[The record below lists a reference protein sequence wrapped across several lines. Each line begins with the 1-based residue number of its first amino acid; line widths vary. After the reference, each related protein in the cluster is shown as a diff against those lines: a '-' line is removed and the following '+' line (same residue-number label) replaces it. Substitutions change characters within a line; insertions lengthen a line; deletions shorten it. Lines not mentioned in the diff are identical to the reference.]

1 MEKETYRLI
10 EAAAEQLAKK
20 ILLKFPLVKKVEVEI
35 KKPWAPILLPLD
47 TVSVNITRGWETAY
61 LSIGSNMGD
70 RKAYLEAA
78 IEELKKVE
86 TIREIKV
93 SEIIETEPYGYTDQD
108 KFLNA
113 LPGKRVLDFGCGSGR
128 DTKYFLGNGLAVT
141 AMDGSEELCK
151 YASAYT
157 GIPVKNMIFQD
168 LDEMN
173 QYDGIWAC
181 SSILHLPKKELKMV
195 FHKMVT
201 ALDTNGII
209 YTSFKYGTFEGE
221 RNGRFFTDFTPDTF
235 SDFIKDVEQIRIEE
249 EWLTDDVRP
258 GREKVK
264 WLNLI
269 LKKTGF

>member
-1 MEKETYRLI
+1 MENKTIAYYNQN
-10 EAAAEQLAKK
+10 AASFIQG
-20 ILLKFPLVKKVEVEI
+20 
-35 KKPWAPILLPLD
+35 
-47 TVSVNITRGWETAY
+47 TVSVDFQTT
-61 LSIGSNMGD
+61 
-70 RKAYLEAA
+70 
-78 IEELKKVE
+78 
-86 TIREIKV
+86 
-93 SEIIETEPYGYTDQD
+93 QD

-128 DTKYFLGNGLAVT
+128 DTKYFLGNGLVVT
-141 AMDGSEELCK
+141 ALDGSEELCK

-157 GIPVKNMIFQD
+157 GILVKNMMFQD

-181 SSILHLPKKELKMV
+181 LSILHLPKKELKMV

-221 RNGRFFTDFTPDTF
+221 RSGRFFTDFTPDTF

-258 GREKVK
+258 
-264 WLNLI
+264 
-269 LKKTGF
+269 

>member
-1 MEKETYRLI
+1 
-10 EAAAEQLAKK
+10 
-20 ILLKFPLVKKVEVEI
+20 
-35 KKPWAPILLPLD
+35 
-47 TVSVNITRGWETAY
+47 
-61 LSIGSNMGD
+61 
-70 RKAYLEAA
+70 
-78 IEELKKVE
+78 
-86 TIREIKV
+86 
-93 SEIIETEPYGYTDQD
+93 
-108 KFLNA
+108 
-113 LPGKRVLDFGCGSGR
+113 
-128 DTKYFLGNGLAVT
+128 
-141 AMDGSEELCK
+141 
-151 YASAYT
+151 
-157 GIPVKNMIFQD
+157 
-168 LDEMN
+168 MN

-235 SDFIKDVEQIRIEE
+235 SDFIKDVEQIQIEE

-258 GREKVK
+258 GREKEK

>member
-1 MEKETYRLI
+1 MRIYSCDIR
-10 EAAAEQLAKK
+10 
-20 ILLKFPLVKKVEVEI
+20 FYHPLG
-35 KKPWAPILLPLD
+35 KP
-47 TVSVNITRGWETAY
+47 G
-61 LSIGSNMGD
+61 
-70 RKAYLEAA
+70 
-78 IEELKKVE
+78 
-86 TIREIKV
+86 
-93 SEIIETEPYGYTDQD
+93 
-108 KFLNA
+108 
-113 LPGKRVLDFGCGSGR
+113 
-128 DTKYFLGNGLAVT
+128 
-141 AMDGSEELCK
+141 K

-221 RNGRFFTDFTPDTF
+221 RSGRFFTDFTPDTF

-258 GREKVK
+258 GREKEK